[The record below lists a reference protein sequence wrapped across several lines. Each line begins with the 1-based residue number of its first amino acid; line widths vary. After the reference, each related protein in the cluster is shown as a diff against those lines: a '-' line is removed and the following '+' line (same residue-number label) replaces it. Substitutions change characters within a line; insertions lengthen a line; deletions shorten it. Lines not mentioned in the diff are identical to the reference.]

1 MTIRILFSLFF
12 LIYGA
17 SLPFLSPV
25 FFEQNYISSLSII
38 AISLL
43 LSALLLSGKALLMN
57 IILSFYILR
66 VYLTRPFVDVFA
78 ENLQPWQFI
87 FIGDKFWNTSDAQVV
102 YLSLLS
108 LLIAWYMGLHFFE
121 NKVIKCLY
129 KSKDR
134 YAIYLGICYL
144 ENLDLNKWMVKNGDA
159 LAYKKYS
166 RKYELQE
173 QYAKENKIGIWQGT
187 FLKPE
192 EWRRIMN

>member
-1 MTIRILFSLFF
+1 MKKLNLILFSFIILFSLNNKSFSNEGKIIGIAKVIDGDTLKIGSKKIRLYGIDAPEKKQKCKKKYLNINF
-12 LIYGA
+12 LYFQKEYNCGIV
-17 SLPFLSPV
+17 SK
-25 FFEQNYISSLSII
+25 N
-38 AISLL
+38 
-43 LSALLLSGKALLMN
+43 
-57 IILSFYILR
+57 
-66 VYLTRPFVDVFA
+66 
-78 ENLQPWQFI
+78 NLKKKI
-87 FIGDKFWNTSDAQVV
+87 
-102 YLSLLS
+102 
-108 LLIAWYMGLHFFE
+108 E
-121 NKVIKCLY
+121 NKVIKCMY

-134 YAIYLGICYL
+134 YARYLGICYL